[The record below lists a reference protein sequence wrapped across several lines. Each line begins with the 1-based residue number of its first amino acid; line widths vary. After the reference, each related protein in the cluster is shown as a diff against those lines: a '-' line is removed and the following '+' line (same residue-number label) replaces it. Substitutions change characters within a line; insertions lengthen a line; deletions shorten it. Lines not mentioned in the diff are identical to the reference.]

1 MANIK
6 YTKIKIENFCGV
18 KYLENELTGRTII
31 KGKNGVGKS
40 TIKNAIAWVLT
51 DKLSDGS
58 AADGIRP
65 HDKDGKDIDFVD
77 ISVELTTELD
87 GREVV
92 FKKTQKQNWVKDRT
106 TQEQVFKG
114 NDNTFE
120 INGIPKKAGDYT
132 AYIEENISKM
142 EILRFCTNPLSFLA
156 LDTKKRRAKLFELVE
171 DFTNENVI
179 DAHPEFE
186 SIRDSLKDGTIDELI
201 TRSRNKIN
209 LFKKTLAELPARIDE
224 VSKQIIDKD
233 FAELELAKN
242 SLLEEQAK
250 NTNAIAETE
259 KNITDMTT
267 EIMKVDMDR
276 NAYVIEA
283 NKETNDKLYKA
294 REDLSARNNEMW
306 TIQRSLDEIN
316 TVISRDNDALKNL
329 ESDIELY
336 EKSIANIQA
345 EKFDESLTVCPTCG
359 REYPHGHILDL
370 KDNFAHA
377 KENSI
382 KEYAR
387 LKEASEINAQNM
399 RNTISGKEKVRVELE
414 TSLQQKNAECE
425 KCKLIIEEIE
435 NAGTEIVD
443 TSKFTSRIEKL
454 ESDKYNLSVVLDKM
468 FVHEAELKESLSGIA
483 AELSQKDTNIK
494 LEERIAELQAEQR
507 NVSQNIA
514 NEEKMLDTLEAFNR
528 AKVRMLTDKVNSYFE
543 VIKWRLF
550 ERQINGGYADVCRA
564 IVNGTDYDR
573 TLNNGDKILAE
584 IDICRAFMKANKLNV
599 PVVFDNAESL
609 DSNRIPAFDGQLIA
623 VQRTDDE
630 ILTIERR

>member
-1 MANIK
+1 MFFK
-6 YTKIKIENFCGV
+6 KIRLENFCGV
-18 KYLENELTGRTII
+18 RFAENELSKLTLV

-40 TIKNAIAWVLT
+40 TIRNAISWVLF
-51 DKLSDGS
+51 DKLADGS

-114 NDNTFE
+114 NDNAFE
-120 INGIPKKAGDYT
+120 INGIPKKAGEYNK
-132 AYIEENISKM
+132 YIEENIAKIEVLKYCM
-142 EILRFCTNPLSFLA
+142 NPLSFLA

-171 DFTNENVI
+171 DFKDEEVI
-179 DAHPEFE
+179 TQNPAFE
-186 SIRDSLKDGTIDELI
+186 VIRNDLKDGSIDELI
-201 TRSRNKIN
+201 SRSKNKIN
-209 LFKKTLAELPARIDE
+209 QFKKSLAEFPARIE
-224 VSKQIIDKD
+224 EISNQIVDTD
-233 FAELELAKN
+233 FAELELAKAD
-242 SLLEEQAK
+242 LKAK
-250 NTNAIAETE
+250 IEKENNVIAETE
-259 KNITDMTT
+259 KAIN
-267 EIMKVDMDR
+267 
-276 NAYVIEA
+276 
-283 NKETNDKLYKA
+283 
-294 REDLSARNNEMW
+294 DLSAGNM
-306 TIQRSLDEIN
+306 QVLFDK
-316 TVISRDNDALKNL
+316 AA
-329 ESDIELY
+329 Y
-336 EKSIANIQA
+336 EKEQTKEFHKALADKSS
-345 EKFDESLTVCPTCG
+345 EVS
-359 REYPHGHILDL
+359 DL
-370 KDNFAHA
+370 KDCVRSIEIANRELEQIIERERTSLA
-377 KENSI
+377 KVEEDIQIYESAIQNI
-382 KEYAR
+382 VNEQFDDKQMYCKACGTR
-387 LKEASEINAQNM
+387 LKESTIITLKEEFAKSKESSHKEYSRLLDTCFANLERIKAN
-399 RNTISGKEKVRVELE
+399 ISGKEKMLVSDDLVKTKEKLAKAEAELEEMRAQEENLEVDTSEFDKKLEKQRIDLESLNVVLDEYKVRKDEYESSLNEVE
-414 TSLQQKNAECE
+414 TSLLAKA
-425 KCKLIIEEIE
+425 
-435 NAGTEIVD
+435 
-443 TSKFTSRIEKL
+443 
-454 ESDKYNLSVVLDKM
+454 
-468 FVHEAELKESLSGIA
+468 
-483 AELSQKDTNIK
+483 TNIK
-494 LEERIAELQAEQR
+494 LEERISELQAEQR

-528 AKVRMLTDKVNSYFE
+528 AKVGMLTDKVNSYFE

>member
-1 MANIK
+1 MFFK
-6 YTKIKIENFCGV
+6 KIRLENFCGV
-18 KYLENELTGRTII
+18 RFAENELSKLTLV

-40 TIKNAIAWVLT
+40 TIRNAISWVLF
-51 DKLSDGS
+51 DKLADGS

-120 INGIPKKAGDYT
+120 INGIPKKAGEYNK
-132 AYIEENISKM
+132 YIEENIAKIEVLKYCM
-142 EILRFCTNPLSFLA
+142 NPLSFLA

-171 DFTNENVI
+171 DFKDEEVI
-179 DAHPEFE
+179 TQNPAFE
-186 SIRDSLKDGTIDELI
+186 VIRNDLKDGSIDELI
-201 TRSRNKIN
+201 ARSKNKIN
-209 LFKKTLAELPARIDE
+209 LFKKSLAEFPARIE
-224 VSKQIIDKD
+224 EISNQIVDTD
-233 FAELELAKN
+233 FAELELAKAN
-242 SLLEEQAK
+242 LKAK
-250 NTNAIAETE
+250 IEKENNVIAETE
-259 KNITDMTT
+259 KAIN
-267 EIMKVDMDR
+267 
-276 NAYVIEA
+276 
-283 NKETNDKLYKA
+283 
-294 REDLSARNNEMW
+294 DLSAGNM
-306 TIQRSLDEIN
+306 QVLFDK
-316 TVISRDNDALKNL
+316 VA
-329 ESDIELY
+329 Y
-336 EKSIANIQA
+336 EKEQTKEFHKALADKSS
-345 EKFDESLTVCPTCG
+345 EVS
-359 REYPHGHILDL
+359 DL
-370 KDNFAHA
+370 KDCVRSIEMARRELEQIIERERTSLA
-377 KENSI
+377 KVEEDIQIYESAIQNI
-382 KEYAR
+382 DKEQFDETRTYCHTCGAR
-387 LKEASEINAQNM
+387 LKESTVLTLKEEFAKSKESSRKEYLRLIDTCKENEERIKAN
-399 RNTISGKEKVRVELE
+399 ISGKEKMLANDDLVKTKEKLAKAEAELEKMRAQEENLEVDTSEFDKKLEKQRIDLESLNVVLDEYKVRKDEYESSLNEVE
-414 TSLQQKNAECE
+414 TSLLAKA
-425 KCKLIIEEIE
+425 
-435 NAGTEIVD
+435 
-443 TSKFTSRIEKL
+443 
-454 ESDKYNLSVVLDKM
+454 
-468 FVHEAELKESLSGIA
+468 
-483 AELSQKDTNIK
+483 TNIK
-494 LEERIAELQAEQR
+494 LEERIAELQTEQR

-528 AKVRMLTDKVNSYFE
+528 AKVGMLTDKVNSYFE

-609 DSNRIPAFDGQLIA
+609 DSNRIPEFDGQLIA